1 MLDFCIDIFF
11 SCRFCLTLSYTN
23 DLHFSAA
30 ASEPIN
36 FNLLPNTS
44 LSLSERWEVPAR
56 PNGIIV
62 GYTTSCMTPVT
73 LIDGPGA
80 IH

>member
-1 MLDFCIDIFF
+1 MLDSVLTSFF
-11 SCRFCLTLSYTN
+11 LVVFVLRCLTR

-30 ASEPIN
+30 SSEPIN
-36 FNLLPNTS
+36 FNLLPNIS
-44 LSLSERWEVPAR
+44 LSLSASWEVPAR

-73 LIDGPGA
+73 LTDGPGA